1 MLKQIKWTDVL
12 MSLAY
17 VVAGVLLIIFP
28 DVSANVISWIIGIA
42 LIVYGIVSLTAYFLA
57 DIRDTL
63 YNNNFVIGLMTI
75 VFGLVVIVKKDMIM
89 NLIPF
94 ILGLVIVSSGLAKLH
109 RSIIAYRI
117 HYSASMTYGLL
128 GVVSIILGLITM
140 FFLSGETTQNII
152 FIVIGCGL
160 VYSGLSDLFIQFF
173 LANKFNHFTVL
184 RVKHNIC
191 WYYNISFRVFFQV
204 VFDIFLYI

>member
-28 DVSANVISWIIGIA
+28 DISANVISWIIGIT

-75 VFGLVVIVKKDMIM
+75 VFGLVVIAKKDMIM

-94 ILGLVIVSSGLAKLH
+94 ILGLVIVSSGLVKLH

-173 LANKFNHFTVL
+173 LANKFNHF
-184 RVKHNIC
+184 VKDFERAFEKQESNI
-191 WYYNISFRVFFQV
+191 VDV
-204 VFDIFLYI
+204 DAVEMPEDKEK

>member
-173 LANKFNHFTVL
+173 LANKFNHFL
-184 RVKHNIC
+184 KDFERAFEKQESNI
-191 WYYNISFRVFFQV
+191 VDV
-204 VFDIFLYI
+204 DAVEMPEDKEK

>member
-17 VVAGVLLIIFP
+17 VVAGVLLILFP
-28 DVSANVISWIIGIA
+28 DISANVISWIIGVT

-57 DIRDTL
+57 DIRETL

-94 ILGLVIVSSGLAKLH
+94 ILGLVIVSSGLVKLH
-109 RSIIAYRI
+109 RSIIASRI
-117 HYSASMTYGLL
+117 HYNASLTYAFL
-128 GVVSIILGLITM
+128 GVVSIVVGLIVM
-140 FFLSGETTQNII
+140 FFLSGQTTQNII

-173 LANKFNHFTVL
+173 LANKFNHF
-184 RVKHNIC
+184 VKDFERAFEKQE
-191 WYYNISFRVFFQV
+191 S
-204 VFDIFLYI
+204 DIVDVETIEQPENKDE

>member
-17 VVAGVLLIIFP
+17 VVAGVLLILFP
-28 DVSANVISWIIGIA
+28 DISANVISWIIGIT

-57 DIRDTL
+57 DIRETL

-94 ILGLVIVSSGLAKLH
+94 ILGLVIVSSGLVKLH
-109 RSIIAYRI
+109 RAIIASRI
-117 HYSASMTYGLL
+117 HYSASMTYALL

-140 FFLSGETTQNII
+140 FFLSGEATQNII

-173 LANKFNHFTVL
+173 LANKFNHF
-184 RVKHNIC
+184 VKDFEKAFEKQENNIVDVEA
-191 WYYNISFRVFFQV
+191 IEKKDDEQ
-204 VFDIFLYI
+204 

>member
-173 LANKFNHFTVL
+173 LANKFNHFL
-184 RVKHNIC
+184 KDFERAFEKQERNI
-191 WYYNISFRVFFQV
+191 VDV
-204 VFDIFLYI
+204 DAVEMPEDKEK

>member
-17 VVAGVLLIIFP
+17 VVAGVLLILFP
-28 DVSANVISWIIGIA
+28 DISASVISWIIGVT

-57 DIRDTL
+57 DIRETL

-75 VFGLVVIVKKDMIM
+75 VFGLVVIVKRDMIM

-94 ILGLVIVSSGLAKLH
+94 ILGLVIVSSGLVKLH
-109 RSIIAYRI
+109 RSIIASRI
-117 HYSASMTYGLL
+117 HYNASLTYALL
-128 GVVSIILGLITM
+128 GVVSIVVGLIVM
-140 FFLSGETTQNII
+140 FFLSGQTTQNII

-173 LANKFNHFTVL
+173 LANKFNHF
-184 RVKHNIC
+184 VKNFERAFEKQESNIVDVEAIEQPE
-191 WYYNISFRVFFQV
+191 NKDEQ
-204 VFDIFLYI
+204 

>member
-17 VVAGVLLIIFP
+17 VVVGVLLIIFP

-173 LANKFNHFTVL
+173 LANKFNHFL
-184 RVKHNIC
+184 KDFERAFEKQESNI
-191 WYYNISFRVFFQV
+191 VDV
-204 VFDIFLYI
+204 DAVEMPEDKEK

>member
-17 VVAGVLLIIFP
+17 VVAGVLLILFP
-28 DVSANVISWIIGIA
+28 DISASVISWIIGVT

-57 DIRDTL
+57 DIRETL

-75 VFGLVVIVKKDMIM
+75 VFGLVVIVKRDMIM

-94 ILGLVIVSSGLAKLH
+94 ILGLVIVSSGLVKLH
-109 RSIIAYRI
+109 RSIIASRI
-117 HYSASMTYGLL
+117 HYNASLTYALL
-128 GVVSIILGLITM
+128 GVVSIVVGLIVM
-140 FFLSGETTQNII
+140 FFLSGQTTQNII

-173 LANKFNHFTVL
+173 LANKFNHF
-184 RVKHNIC
+184 VKDFERAFEKQESNIVDVEAIEQPE
-191 WYYNISFRVFFQV
+191 NKDEQ
-204 VFDIFLYI
+204 